1 MPPSDASFWEIPLP
15 PESFDAR
22 AHDPIADLFAED
34 DTEER
39 RAARA
44 EAVEILRLVISTRLT
59 ERQRQIVE
67 LHFLEGLSQVEVA
80 ERLGISQ
87 QTVSRQLFGAV
98 RSGAKVGGAM
108 KRLRSVLEEE
118 GVTPERWV

>member
-1 MPPSDASFWEIPLP
+1 MSPSDPSFWEIPLP
-15 PESFDAR
+15 PEAFDAR
-22 AHDPIADLFAED
+22 AHDPIAALFAED
-34 DTEER
+34 ETEER
-39 RAARA
+39 KAARA

-67 LHFLEGLSQVEVA
+67 LHYLEGLSQVEVA

-87 QTVSRQLFGAV
+87 QTVSRQLFGVV

-108 KRLRSVLEEE
+108 KRLRAVLEAE